1 MEKPHAVKSLNNHLI
16 RCFFRRIH
24 MEVYCKNVIEKPFVT
39 FKLECCDVQSHIT
52 SSLQV
57 KMVNYVWI
65 QEETDVLFFIL
76 FFYN

>member
-1 MEKPHAVKSLNNHLI
+1 
-16 RCFFRRIH
+16 
-24 MEVYCKNVIEKPFVT
+24 MEVYCKNVIDKPFVT
-39 FKLECCDVQSHIT
+39 FELECCDVQSHIT